1 MKAMDWMNLFSH
13 QSSNTNK
20 FNPLRLVLQFP
31 GIALVT
37 FKRLRHFLGLSLL
50 ALINV
55 ILSVGLI
62 TNASFFSQA
71 VDRVVLDQELKDFS
85 SVTGRPP
92 FSTSIYIFPSRSRPV
107 TFEKA
112 EELGAYIRQTIVSE
126 VGLPLRHLGL
136 ELTSGNL
143 ILQPAPESRL
153 FGQGQ
158 DNLGTVETV
167 AIANVASQMAIVE
180 GVPMDE
186 KGSSK
191 GSMDVWMYDSKA
203 QSMGVHIGEKLLLS
217 LNVSGAKVPI
227 QVAGI
232 WKAKDPKAEFWFSNP
247 DSAYKNVVLVRR
259 NDYINKVQPI
269 LGNGAGQVS
278 WYVILDEKKVVPS
291 QSQHYLEGFQRSLD
305 IINKYIPGAR
315 MNMPPLDPLTK
326 FVARSSALTV
336 LLIGYNL
343 PAFAILLYF
352 LVLTSTIMAQW
363 QRRETVMLVSRGM
376 SLPGVLALTITEQG
390 LLFVLGYPL
399 GVAFGMLIANAMG
412 YTESFLSFTWRA
424 PLPVS
429 FEGLNFPLTILALA
443 FALFSR
449 ILPAVRAAR
458 SSLVTEEREHA
469 RPMQKPFWYR
479 FYLDLIL
486 LVPTYYAYDQMVKHG
501 SLAGLITSR
510 PEDLYRDPLLVVV
523 PALFILTTAL
533 ASMRVFGWL
542 MHGIDLIA
550 GWIPWLT
557 IHLALRQLG
566 RQSLDYVRP
575 LLLVVIALA
584 MGVYT
589 LAMAA
594 SLDQWTIDRMYYR
607 TGSDFA
613 FTPEGSGDTSGT
625 LDGSW
630 IPLPQ
635 DFVDIPGVKGATRI
649 GNFDMR
655 VSPDTSTEVRGKFLA
670 VDRFDFSSVA
680 WFRDDFTKDSLG
692 AMMNLLAPYQEGVLV
707 SDQFLKDR
715 HMQIGDILTLQVDL
729 KGIMSTVADY
739 VIVGSY
745 QYFPTVYD
753 DTVTII
759 GNIDNFSTLT
769 GFTPSFDL
777 WMRLKPGTDTKVLQK
792 NITEKLH
799 IKLSNIRDTGALI
812 SAEQDRMERV
822 GIFGTLTVSFL
833 ATALMAVL
841 GLLIYSYAS
850 LHDRAYRLAVL
861 NAVGLS
867 KWQILTQVVT
877 EYAFLALFGSATGAV
892 IGISA
897 ARLFIPFFRYTGEKG
912 IPLPPLIPVVSGEQ
926 FSILS
931 LVFAATIIAVEAI
944 TITTVLRNQ
953 LVQIL
958 KRVWM

>member
-1 MKAMDWMNLFSH
+1 MNSLSH
-13 QSSNTNK
+13 QPRNNKK
-20 FNPLRLVLQFP
+20 FNPLKLVLQF
-31 GIALVT
+31 IEVANVT
-37 FKRLRHFLGLSLL
+37 MKRLRHFFGLSVL

-55 ILSVGLI
+55 VLSVGLI

-71 VDRVVLDQELKDFS
+71 VDRVVLQQELKAFS

-92 FSTSIYIFPSRSRPV
+92 FSTSVYIFPSQSRPV
-107 TFEKA
+107 TLQKA
-112 EELGAYIRQTIVSE
+112 EELASYIQQTVVSE
-126 VGLPLRHLGL
+126 VGLPLRHFGL
-136 ELTSGNL
+136 ELTSGYM
-143 ILQPAPESRL
+143 ILQPAPESKL
-153 FGQGQ
+153 FGQGKE
-158 DNLGTVETV
+158 NLGTVETV
-167 AIANVASQMAIVE
+167 AIADVASQMTIVE
-180 GVPMDE
+180 GAPMDE

-191 GSMDVWMYDSKA
+191 GNMDVWIYDSMA
-203 QSMGVHIGEKLLLS
+203 QSMGAHVGEKLLLS
-217 LNVSGAKVPI
+217 LNMSGAKVPI
-227 QVAGI
+227 QVSGI

-247 DSAYKNVVLVRR
+247 DSAYKSVMLVRR
-259 NDYINKVQPI
+259 NDYIDKVQPI
-269 LGNGAGQVS
+269 LRNGAGQVS
-278 WYVILDEKKVVPS
+278 WYVILDDDKVVPG
-291 QSQHYLEGFQRSLD
+291 QSQRYLDGFQRSLD
-305 IINKYIPGAR
+305 IINKYVPGAR
-315 MNMPPLDPLTK
+315 MNMPPLDPLAK

-352 LVLTSTIMAQW
+352 LILTSAIMAQW
-363 QRRETVMLVSRGM
+363 QRRETVMFVSRGM

-390 LLFVLGYPL
+390 LLFIIGYPL

-412 YTESFLSFTWRA
+412 YTESFLTFTRRA

-429 FEGLNFPLTILALA
+429 FEGLNLPLTFLALA

-449 ILPAVRAAR
+449 LLPAVRAAR

-501 SLAGLITSR
+501 SLAGLVTSR

-533 ASMRVFGWL
+533 ASMRIFGWL
-542 MHGIDLIA
+542 MRGIDLIA

-566 RQSLDYVRP
+566 RQSFDYVRP

-594 SLDQWTIDRMYYR
+594 SLDQWTVDRMYYR
-607 TGSDFA
+607 TGADFA
-613 FTPEGSGDTSGT
+613 FTPEGGGDTPET

-635 DFVDIPGVKGATRI
+635 DFVDIPGVKSATRV

-655 VSPDTSTEVRGKFLA
+655 VNPDTSNEVPGKFLA

-692 AMMNLLAPYQEGVLV
+692 AMMNLLATYQEGVLV
-707 SDQFLKDR
+707 SDQFLRDR
-715 HMQIGDILTLQVDL
+715 HLQVGDILTLRVDL
-729 KGIMSTVADY
+729 KGIMTTVSDY

-753 DTVTII
+753 DTLTII
-759 GNIDNFSTLT
+759 GNIDSFSTLT
-769 GFTPSFDL
+769 GFTPSYDL
-777 WMRLKPGTDTKVLQK
+777 WMRLQPGTDAKTLQK
-792 NITEKLH
+792 NISDKLH

-812 SAEQDRMERV
+812 STEQDRLERI

-850 LHDRAYRLAVL
+850 LHERAYRLAVL

-867 KWQILTQVVT
+867 RWQILAQVVA
-877 EYAFLALFGSATGAV
+877 EYAFLALFGSATGAL

-912 IPLPPLIPVVSGEQ
+912 IPLPPLIPIVSGDQ
-926 FSILS
+926 FIKLSII
-931 LVFAATIIAVEAI
+931 FALAIITVEVI
-944 TITTVLRNQ
+944 TITSILRNQ